1 MCFFSFKTNVWV
13 FYMNIPTKKM
23 SLFFDFWPFQQ
34 KETCKVFFLNV
45 GFPHEVEVL
54 AKYAMQVMHIAALA
68 PVILNTK

>member
-1 MCFFSFKTNVWV
+1 
-13 FYMNIPTKKM
+13 MNIPTKKCHY
-23 SLFFDFWPFQQ
+23 SLIFDLSNKRRRVKFFF
-34 KETCKVFFLNV
+34 KV

>member
-1 MCFFSFKTNVWV
+1 
-13 FYMNIPTKKM
+13 M

-34 KETCKVFFLNV
+34 KETCKVFFLKV